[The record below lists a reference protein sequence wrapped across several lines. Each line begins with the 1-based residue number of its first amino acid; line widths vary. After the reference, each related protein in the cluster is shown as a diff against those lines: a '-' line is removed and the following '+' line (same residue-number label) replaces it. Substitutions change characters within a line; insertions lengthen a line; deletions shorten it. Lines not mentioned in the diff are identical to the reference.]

1 MAHSLDDPTAP
12 ALHRTL
18 RWQDAF
24 ALAMAVSGGLFVS
37 FGFTMAAIGALSA
50 LFIWALAAGIG
61 WAQNHLFAEMAS
73 MFPDKPGGV
82 PVYAH
87 EAWKERFAPA
97 GALATF
103 GYWFGW
109 SAVISIV
116 SLTAGAIIEARWL
129 SDAAWSFNLGVAQ
142 LGTAQIIGIA
152 IILVL
157 MVPNLFGAQ
166 PAAWVNKVFG
176 ALLLI
181 PLFTFIVAPLISGQW
196 DIANLTWGLGQPGAD
211 HWGGWQDAI
220 VWLYLVGWTAYG
232 TEMCAAFTPEYR
244 SNKDARRALSTSGG
258 YTFMMF
264 ALVPLGV
271 GGLMT
276 QADAAADPTA
286 VFVSGFASVLP
297 AGFAGDAAL
306 LITIGALLMGVNA
319 SMADGSRALY
329 GAAIDG
335 LVPRQFEALNRHQ
348 VPARAIIAAVV
359 MNILLVIFVSNPI
372 SILVAANM
380 GYLLAILL
388 AVSGFL
394 LLRKDRPDAPRTFK
408 LGGWAVPLAAVLT
421 VYGAAVLV
429 IGALS
434 SELSGYGGPEELA
447 IGAGILLLSLVLY
460 VIRRRFQDR
469 LPLLREPREP
479 AATANTG
486 PVTPTSSYQR
496 TKYEV
501 KESPMTQIF
510 FAQHDDAAF
519 EPFELGSVQWLRRPG
534 DNGNEK
540 LSAGI
545 WKVTPEDAPEPFDLP
560 IHQDETIFIAS
571 GRIRIEVKGGDTFE
585 LTAGSMASL
594 SEGAM
599 TRWTV
604 LEPTIEY
611 FVYS

>member
-1 MAHSLDDPTAP
+1 MSDQLGSIPTALGSIPTAP
-12 ALHRTL
+12 AALHRTL

-37 FGFTMAAIGALSA
+37 FGPTMAAIGALSA
-50 LFIWALAAGIG
+50 MVIWALAAGIG

-87 EAWKERFAPA
+87 EAWKGRFAPA

-116 SLTAGAIIEARWL
+116 SLTAGGIIQARWFPEATGAL
-129 SDAAWSFNLGVAQ
+129 DLGVLQIGVGQ
-142 LGTAQIIGIA
+142 LIA
-152 IILVL
+152 IGLILAL

-181 PLFTFIVAPLISGQW
+181 PLLVFVVAPLISGEW
-196 DIANLTWGLGQPGAD
+196 EAANLSWGLGQPGAD

-244 SNKDARRALSTSGG
+244 STKDARRALSSSGA

-264 ALVPLGV
+264 ALVPIGV
-271 GGLMT
+271 GGLIS
-276 QADAAADPTA
+276 QGEAAADPTA
-286 VFVSGFASVLP
+286 VFVNGFASVLP

-306 LITIGALLMGVNA
+306 VITIGALLMGVNA

-329 GAAIDG
+329 GAAVDQ
-335 LVPRQFEALNRHQ
+335 LVPRQFEALNRHG
-348 VPARAIIAAVV
+348 VPARAIVAAVI
-359 MNILLVIFVSNPI
+359 MNVLLVLFVSNPI

-394 LLRKDRPDAPRTFK
+394 MLRRDRPHAQRPFK
-408 LGGWAVPLAAVLT
+408 LGRWAVPLAAVLSI
-421 VYGAAVLV
+421 YGAAVLI
-429 IGALS
+429 IGAAS
-434 SELSGYGGPEELA
+434 SELSGYGGPLELA
-447 IGAGILLLSLVLY
+447 IGAGILLLSLVLFTY
-460 VIRRRFQDR
+460 RRRIQDR
-469 LPLLREPREP
+469 LPLLREPPPLP
-479 AATANTG
+479 APLT
-486 PVTPTSSYQR
+486 TPD
-496 TKYEV
+496 
-501 KESPMTQIF
+501 
-510 FAQHDDAAF
+510 H
-519 EPFELGSVQWLRRPG
+519 
-534 DNGNEK
+534 
-540 LSAGI
+540 
-545 WKVTPEDAPEPFDLP
+545 
-560 IHQDETIFIAS
+560 
-571 GRIRIEVKGGDTFE
+571 
-585 LTAGSMASL
+585 
-594 SEGAM
+594 
-599 TRWTV
+599 TRHTDV
-604 LEPTIEY
+604 
-611 FVYS
+611 

>member
-1 MAHSLDDPTAP
+1 MTQSSHTVTVQHTDATP
-12 ALHRTL
+12 LHRTL
-18 RWQDAF
+18 GWRDAF

-37 FGFTMAAIGALSA
+37 FGPTMAAIGALSA
-50 LFIWALAAGIG
+50 MFIWALAAAVG
-61 WAQNHLFAEMAS
+61 WVQNHLFAEMAS

-87 EAWKERFAPA
+87 EAWKTRFAPA

-116 SLTAGAIIEARWL
+116 SLTAGGLIRARWL
-129 SDAAWSFNLGVAQ
+129 PEVAWAMDLGFVQVGVAQ
-142 LGTAQIIGIA
+142 LIGIGL
-152 IILVL
+152 ILAL

-166 PAAWVNKVFG
+166 PAAWVNKFFG

-181 PLFTFIVAPLISGQW
+181 PLLVFVVAPVISGQW
-196 DIANLTWGLGQPGAD
+196 DVANLTWGLGQSGAD
-211 HWGGWQDAI
+211 HWGGWQDAA

-264 ALVPLGV
+264 ALVPIGI
-271 GGLMT
+271 GGLVS

-286 VFVSGFASVLP
+286 VFVNGFASVLP
-297 AGFAGDAAL
+297 AGFTGDIAL

-329 GAAIDG
+329 GAAVDG
-335 LVPRQFEALNRHQ
+335 LVPRQLETLNRRQ
-348 VPARAIIAAVV
+348 VPARAIVAAVI
-359 MNILLVIFVSNPI
+359 MNILLILFVSNPI

-408 LGGWAVPLAAVLT
+408 LGRWAGPLAVVLT
-421 VYGAAVLV
+421 VYGAAVLLV
-429 IGALS
+429 GALS
-434 SELSGYGGPEELA
+434 SELSGYGGPLELA
-447 IGAGILLLSLVLY
+447 IGVGILLLSLLLF

-469 LPLLREPREP
+469 LPLLREPH
-479 AATANTG
+479 ADASS
-486 PVTPTSSYQR
+486 TP
-496 TKYEV
+496 
-501 KESPMTQIF
+501 
-510 FAQHDDAAF
+510 
-519 EPFELGSVQWLRRPG
+519 
-534 DNGNEK
+534 
-540 LSAGI
+540 
-545 WKVTPEDAPEPFDLP
+545 
-560 IHQDETIFIAS
+560 
-571 GRIRIEVKGGDTFE
+571 
-585 LTAGSMASL
+585 
-594 SEGAM
+594 
-599 TRWTV
+599 
-604 LEPTIEY
+604 
-611 FVYS
+611 

>member
-1 MAHSLDDPTAP
+1 MAHSLDGPTAP

-129 SDAAWSFNLGVAQ
+129 PEAAWSLNLGIAQ
-142 LGTAQIIGIA
+142 IGTAQIIGIA
-152 IILVL
+152 LILAL
-157 MVPNLFGAQ
+157 MVPNLLGAQ

-181 PLFTFIVAPLISGQW
+181 PLFTFVIAPLISGQW
-196 DIANLTWGLGQPGAD
+196 DISNLTWGLGQPGAD

-258 YTFMMF
+258 YTFLMF

-329 GAAIDG
+329 GAAIDK
-335 LVPRQFEALNRHQ
+335 LVPRQFETLNRHQ
-348 VPARAIIAAVV
+348 VPARAIVAAVV
-359 MNILLVIFVSNPI
+359 MNVLLMIFVSNPI

-394 LLRKDRPDAPRTFK
+394 LLRKDRPHALRTFK
-408 LGGWAVPLAAVLT
+408 LGAWAVPLAVVLT
-421 VYGAAVLV
+421 IYGAAVLV

-434 SELSGYGGPEELA
+434 SELSGYGGPAELG
-447 IGAGILLLSLVLY
+447 IGAGILLLSLLLY
-460 VIRRRFQDR
+460 VFRRRFQDR
-469 LPLLREPREP
+469 LPLLREPRSP
-479 AATANTG
+479 ADGAGVSTAAAQ
-486 PVTPTSSYQR
+486 TSSLNI
-496 TKYEV
+496 K
-501 KESPMTQIF
+501 
-510 FAQHDDAAF
+510 
-519 EPFELGSVQWLRRPG
+519 
-534 DNGNEK
+534 
-540 LSAGI
+540 
-545 WKVTPEDAPEPFDLP
+545 
-560 IHQDETIFIAS
+560 
-571 GRIRIEVKGGDTFE
+571 
-585 LTAGSMASL
+585 
-594 SEGAM
+594 
-599 TRWTV
+599 
-604 LEPTIEY
+604 
-611 FVYS
+611 